1 MITPRKQTIVGVGM
15 SPTSY
20 TEVAALCRNWIEEKD
35 PNTHCIAVLSVHP
48 IMTAAFDADYRSV
61 LNSADVATPDGMPLV
76 WALRSFGKRGQQ
88 RVYGPDLMLALCE
101 QAAKRGHR
109 IFLYGGRDEVL
120 DLLQRNLVAKF
131 PGLQIADAY
140 APPFRPLT
148 EEEDRAVVERIRAS
162 GANIVFV
169 GIGSPKQERWMMD
182 HRAKLPGLIMLS
194 VGAAFDFHAG
204 RVRQAPGWMRRSGLE
219 WFFRL
224 LMEPRR
230 LWKRYILTQL
240 FLPMWALELIGIR
253 LIKPQA
259 R

>member
-1 MITPRKQTIVGVGM
+1 MNTPCKHPIVGVGM

-20 TEVAALCRNWIEEKD
+20 GEVAELCQDWIERD
-35 PNTHCIAVLSVHP
+35 DRATHCIAVLSVHP
-48 IMTAAFDADYRSV
+48 IMTAAFDPDYRAV
-61 LNSADVATPDGMPLV
+61 LNNADVATPDGMPLV
-76 WALRSFGKRGQQ
+76 WALRSFGMRRQQ

-101 QAAKRGHR
+101 QASKRGHR

-120 DLLQRNLVAKF
+120 DVLQQNLTARF
-131 PGLQIADAY
+131 PGLRIAGAY

-148 EEEDRAVVERIRAS
+148 AEEDAAVVERIRTSDAD
-162 GANIVFV
+162 IVFV

-182 HRAKLPGLIMLS
+182 HRDKLPGVVMLS

-240 FLPMWALELIGIR
+240 FLPMWMLELMGIR
-253 LIKPQA
+253 LIKPTA

>member
-1 MITPRKQTIVGVGM
+1 MTPPQKQTIVGVGM

-20 TEVAALCRNWIEEKD
+20 SQVAQLCRGWIEAKD
-35 PNTHCIAVLSVHP
+35 PRTHCIAVLSVHP
-48 IMTAAFDADYRSV
+48 VMTAAFDPDYRAV
-61 LNSADVATPDGMPLV
+61 LNSADMATPDGMPLV
-76 WALRSFGKRGQQ
+76 WALRSFGKKGQQ

-101 QAAKRGHR
+101 QAAKEGHK

-120 DLLQRNLVAKF
+120 GILQRNLIAKF
-131 PGLQIADAY
+131 PGLQFAGAY

-148 EEEDRAVVERIRAS
+148 PEEDKAVVKQINES

-182 HRAKLPGLIMLS
+182 HRDKLPGVIMLS

-204 RVRQAPGWMRRSGLE
+204 RVKQAPGWMRRSGLE

-224 LMEPRR
+224 LMEPKR

-240 FLPMWALELIGIR
+240 FLPMWFLELIGIR
-253 LIKPQA
+253 LVKPTA

>member
-1 MITPRKQTIVGVGM
+1 MR
-15 SPTSY
+15 
-20 TEVAALCRNWIEEKD
+20 R
-35 PNTHCIAVLSVHP
+35 
-48 IMTAAFDADYRSV
+48 
-61 LNSADVATPDGMPLV
+61 
-76 WALRSFGKRGQQ
+76 QQ
-88 RVYGPDLMLALCE
+88 RVYGPDLMLALCK
-101 QAAKRGHR
+101 QAAKEGHR

-120 DLLQRNLVAKF
+120 DILHQNLVARF
-131 PGLQIADAY
+131 PGLQIAGAY

-148 EEEDRAVVERIRAS
+148 AEEDRAIVGRIKES
-162 GANIVFV
+162 GAHIVFI
-169 GIGSPKQERWMMD
+169 GIGSPKQERWMVD
-182 HRAKLPGLIMLS
+182 HRCKLPGVIMLS

-240 FLPMWALELIGIR
+240 FLPMWMLELIGIR
-253 LIKPQA
+253 LIRPGT

>member
-1 MITPRKQTIVGVGM
+1 MTIPPKHTIVGVGM
-15 SPTSY
+15 TPTSY
-20 TEVAALCRNWIEEKD
+20 DEVAALCRGWIEDD
-35 PNTHCIAVLSVHP
+35 PKTTHCIAVLSVHP
-48 IMTAAFDADYRSV
+48 IMTAAFDADYRTV

-76 WALRSFGKRGQQ
+76 WALRSFGMRRQQ

-101 QAAKRGHR
+101 QASKRGHR

-120 DLLQRNLVAKF
+120 DVLQDNLLARF
-131 PGLQIADAY
+131 PGLQIAGAF

-148 EEEDRAVVERIRAS
+148 PEEDTAIVERIRESQAD
-162 GANIVFV
+162 IVFV
-169 GIGSPKQERWMMD
+169 GIGSPKQERWMLD
-182 HRAKLPGLIMLS
+182 HRHKLPGLIMLS

-204 RVRQAPGWMRRSGLE
+204 RVRQAPAWMRRSGLE

-240 FLPMWALELIGIR
+240 FLPMWMLELMGIR
-253 LIKPQA
+253 LIKPA
-259 R
+259 TR